1 MSVHSDPHYYPG
13 IYYVLPLRACL
24 WGMYEGCVCCHLSW
38 HLINDHSWS
47 CQCGDNNGLI
57 NISGRW
63 NGRCYSWDRCPE
75 GWGYV
80 NLPFIFCS
88 LWWMMVGPLLIDL
101 WAGRGTLNSIYNT
114 LLFYGSGEKVPVK
127 NYLLVSALYKL
138 FNYLRWC

>member
-101 WAGRGTLNSIYNT
+101 WAGAWDL
-114 LLFYGSGEKVPVK
+114 KQ
-127 NYLLVSALYKL
+127 YLQHSTFLRKRRKSSCKELPIGVS
-138 FNYLRWC
+138 FV